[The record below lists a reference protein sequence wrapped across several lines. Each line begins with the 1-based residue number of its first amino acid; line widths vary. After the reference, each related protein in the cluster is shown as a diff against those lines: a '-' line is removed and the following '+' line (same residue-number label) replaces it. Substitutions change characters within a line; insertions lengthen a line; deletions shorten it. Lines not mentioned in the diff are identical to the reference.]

1 MRRLLMTVIMATVFL
16 AQALQG
22 VIPQK
27 WETRSK
33 DDFLKGKFDGIS
45 VSYEGI
51 LSLSPK
57 EEKLEGP
64 AEEFYLSLLVTAEDV
79 IYLGTG
85 HSGKIYRISKG
96 GAAEFY
102 FQVPEMDIYCL
113 AQDKKGNLY
122 AGTSPNGKIWKI
134 TDKGKGEP
142 FFDPREKY
150 IWDLMFNEK
159 GSLLAA
165 VGESGGIYEINQ
177 EGEGSL
183 IFKAVENH
191 ILCMRFDP
199 NGDIIA
205 GSGGKGL
212 LYRIPQGK
220 KASVIFESPYEEIKS
235 IVLDGEGNIYLAA
248 GGAIVTPKKE
258 EITPLPAKTETEVTV
273 SVSAVPTA
281 TAEIPSSGLSQ
292 KQPGALYRINPQGI
306 AKRLWNSD
314 EELVYS
320 LLWNEEEKR
329 LVFGTGNQG
338 RVYAVDKEEKVSLLI
353 QKKSEQV
360 YGLFP
365 SRSRIYM
372 LANNPSSLS
381 LILPQQVLSGEYLSR
396 VMDTKT
402 ISSWGNIE
410 WQAEIPSGTTLLL
423 QSRSGNSSEPN
434 ESWSDWSPPYQKKD
448 GEKILSPK
456 SRYVQFKANFRTQS
470 GRVSPLL
477 QRVSLFFLQTNIPP
491 AITELK
497 LLAPNEVYLKPPEQE
512 EVIWG
517 LDTDVAE
524 QAKSKD
530 KDRDKIMTLAL
541 AKKAQR
547 KGFQTVTW
555 EAEDENGDSLLFSI
569 QIRREDESQW
579 RLLREKW
586 TETAYAFD
594 TASFADGVY
603 FLKIIASDS
612 PSNPSAMDLKSEKI
626 SEPLV
631 IDNSL
636 PLIKNFQA
644 VREKDKLVVTF
655 QVEDSLS
662 SIEEVKYLIR
672 PEEWKSIFP
681 EDGIC
686 DSKQESFK
694 ISLALLPGS
703 DSLITIRAKDSHAN
717 VGVFRQTF

>member
-1 MRRLLMTVIMATVFL
+1 MRRILVVVSIALVFL

-22 VIPQK
+22 VTPQK

-57 EEKLEGP
+57 EERIEGP
-64 AEEFYLSLLVTAEDV
+64 TEEFYLSLLVAAEDV

-85 HSGKIYRISKG
+85 HGGKIYRIGKG
-96 GAAEFY
+96 GASELY
-102 FQVPEMDIYCL
+102 FQVPEMDVYCL

-134 TDKGKGEP
+134 SEKGKGEP

-150 IWDLMFNEK
+150 IWDLMFSDK
-159 GSLLAA
+159 GTLLAA

-177 EGEGSL
+177 KGEGGL
-183 IFKAVENH
+183 VFKAEENH
-191 ILCMRFDP
+191 VLCLRFDR

-235 IVLDGEGNIYLAA
+235 IVLDGEGNIYTAA
-248 GGAIVTPKKE
+248 GGAVSKPKKE
-258 EITPLPAKTETEVTV
+258 ETALLPAKAETEVAV
-273 SVSAVPTA
+273 SVSAA
-281 TAEIPSSGLSQ
+281 LAEAPEILSSGLSQ
-292 KQPGALYRINPQGI
+292 KQPGALFRIDSQGM

-314 EELVYS
+314 EELIYS
-320 LLWNEEEKR
+320 LLWIEGEKR
-329 LVFGTGNQG
+329 LIFGTGNQG
-338 RVYAVDKEEKVSLLI
+338 RIYAVDKNEKISLLL
-353 QKKSEQV
+353 QKKSEQI
-360 YGLFP
+360 YDLLPFQA
-365 SRSRIYM
+365 RIYM
-372 LANNPSSLS
+372 LANNPSNLS
-381 LILPQQVLSGEYLSR
+381 IILPEQMLSGEYLSR
-396 VMDTKT
+396 VMDAKT

-410 WQAEIPSGTTLLL
+410 WRAEASSETTLQL
-423 QSRSGNSSEPN
+423 QTRSGNSSEPN
-434 ESWSDWSPPYQKKD
+434 ESWSDWSPPYQKYQ

-456 SRYVQFKANFRTQS
+456 SRYIQFKANFKTQS
-470 GRVSPLL
+470 GRVSPRL

-512 EVIWG
+512 EIIWG

-530 KDRDKIMTLAL
+530 KDKDKILSLAL
-541 AKKAQR
+541 TKKAQR
-547 KGFQTVTW
+547 KGFQTMTW
-555 EAEDENGDSLLFSI
+555 EAEDENGDNLVFSI
-569 QIRREDESQW
+569 QMRREDESQW
-579 RLLREKW
+579 RVLKEKW
-586 TETAYAFD
+586 TDTAYAFD
-594 TASFADGVY
+594 TVSFPDGVY
-603 FLKIIASDS
+603 FLKVIASDS
-612 PSNPSAMDLKSEKI
+612 PSNPPGMDLNSEKV
-626 SEPLV
+626 SQPLV

-644 VREKDKLVVTF
+644 VKEKDKLIVTF
-655 QVEDSLS
+655 QAEDSLS
-662 SIEEVKYLIR
+662 SIEEVKYLVR

-681 EDGIC
+681 EDGMC

-694 ISLALLPGS
+694 ITLTLPPGS
-703 DSLITIRAKDSHAN
+703 DNIITIRVKDSQGN
-717 VGVFRQTF
+717 VGVYRQAF

>member
-1 MRRLLMTVIMATVFL
+1 MKRISVIASLAVVLL

-22 VIPQK
+22 VTPQK
-27 WETRSK
+27 WEMRSK

-64 AEEFYLSLLVTAEDV
+64 AEEFYLSLLITPEDI

-85 HSGKIYRISKG
+85 HGGKIYRISKG
-96 GAAEFY
+96 DAPELY

-134 TDKGKGEP
+134 TDKAKGEP

-150 IWDLMFNEK
+150 IWDLMFSDK
-159 GSLLAA
+159 GTLLAA

-177 EGEGSL
+177 KGEGSL
-183 IFKAVENH
+183 IFKAEENH
-191 ILCMRFDP
+191 ILCMRFDR

-205 GSGGKGL
+205 GSGGRGL
-212 LYRIPQGK
+212 LHRIPQGK
-220 KASVIFESPYEEIKS
+220 KASVIFESSYEEIKS
-235 IVLDGEGNIYLAA
+235 IALDAEGNIYVAA
-248 GGAIVTPKKE
+248 GGTVIKPKKE
-258 EITPLPAKTETEVTV
+258 ETTPLPVKAETEVAV
-273 SVSAVPTA
+273 SVSAVSTS
-281 TAEIPSSGLSQ
+281 TESAEIPSLSLSQ
-292 KQPGALYRINPQGI
+292 KQPGALYRIDPQGI

-314 EELVYS
+314 EELIYS

-329 LVFGTGNQG
+329 LIFGTGNQG
-338 RVYAVDKEEKVSLLI
+338 RVYAVDKDEKVSLLI

-360 YGLFP
+360 YGLIPF
-365 SRSRIYM
+365 RSRIYM
-372 LANNPSSLS
+372 LANNPSSLTIIS
-381 LILPQQVLSGEYLSR
+381 PEQVLSGEYLSR
-396 VMDTKT
+396 VMDAKI

-410 WQAEIPSGTTLLL
+410 WQAEIPSGTMLQL
-423 QSRSGNSSEPN
+423 QSRSGNSSESN
-434 ESWSDWSPPYQKKD
+434 ESWSDWSPPYQKKE
-448 GEKILSPK
+448 GEKVLSPK
-456 SRYVQFKANFRTQS
+456 SRYIQFKAMLKTQS
-470 GRVSPLL
+470 GKVSPLL
-477 QRVSLFFLQTNIPP
+477 QRVTLFYLQTNITP

-497 LLAPNEVYLKPPEQE
+497 LLGPNEVYLRPPEQE

-517 LDTDVAE
+517 LETDAGE
-524 QAKSKD
+524 QAKIKEKD
-530 KDRDKIMTLAL
+530 KVITLAM

-547 KGFQTVTW
+547 KGFQMLTW
-555 EAEDENGDSLLFSI
+555 EAEDENGDNLLFSI

-579 RLLREKW
+579 RVLKEKW
-586 TETAYAFD
+586 TDTVYTFD
-594 TASFADGVY
+594 TISFPDGVY
-603 FLKIIASDS
+603 FLKIVAADS
-612 PSNPSAMDLKSEKI
+612 PSNPAGMDLKSEKV
-626 SEPLV
+626 SQPLV

-636 PLIKNFQA
+636 PVIKNLL
-644 VREKDKLVVTF
+644 VVKDKDKLVLTF
-655 QVEDSLS
+655 QAEDSFS

-686 DSKQESFK
+686 DSKQENFK
-694 ISLALLPGS
+694 VTLTLLP
-703 DSLITIRAKDSHAN
+703 DSENLITIKVKDSRAN
-717 VGVFRQTF
+717 VGVYRQTF